1 MDYKKK
7 YFKYKNKYLRAKNI
21 LKTGGDGSNTSYPSM
36 EEKQKQKNAAVERLE
51 ESQLK
56 QINDCI
62 NNTKIKKAFCNLNY
76 KNSNYTLC
84 LENLIKDKSDCLKKA
99 IDEFRQFTR
108 AKVEQPVKIKE
119 EKVLKDIINNLVY
132 ESRKNEAIKQ
142 IMDNPNI
149 TEATKQFLI
158 ENL

>member
-1 MDYKKK
+1 MNYKKK
-7 YFKYKNKYLRAKNI
+7 YLKYKAKYLSAKNI
-21 LKTGGDGSNTSYPSM
+21 LKTGGSNTSYPSM

-62 NNTKIKKAFCNLNY
+62 NNTQIKKAFCNLNY
-76 KNSNYTLC
+76 KNSNYTTC

-99 IDEFRQFTR
+99 VGEFRQFVR
-108 AKVEQPVKIKE
+108 PKVIQPIKIKE
-119 EKVLKDIINNLVY
+119 KKVLKDIINKQLL
-132 ESRKNEAIKQ
+132 ESRKNNAIKE
-142 IMDNPNI
+142 IRDNPNI